1 MREKPKGGPADSP
14 MPGGSAGSGAN
25 SSGGL
30 RSRFQRW
37 ASANPEAIAR
47 LMVWLHDQRHQE
59 TDEPGLLTLGRSFL
73 LNIAPPNW
81 QSLPAGAHVQVD
93 RLICETGLCL
103 VWVPDAEVIVGLIR
117 ASGKGSR
124 DEVLLTS
131 ADRILDSVI
140 ARTDQV
146 NHPELAGLRELA
158 VEAVETHRSGFFAA
172 SQTLAAAILTGVIE
186 DHYGFRFV
194 AAREA
199 FDAEPPARAGLWSH
213 RRTLVQRAIQ
223 IAIVPS
229 KYRREQSG
237 FNRHLTSHGTDTA
250 HYEEARA
257 IEALML
263 MAAALRELN
272 ETYRIAEMGFG
283 ASPRLERYATKH
295 LSLASR

>member
-1 MREKPKGGPADSP
+1 

-103 VWVPDAEVIVGLIR
+103 VWVPEAEVIVGLIR

>member
-1 MREKPKGGPADSP
+1 
-14 MPGGSAGSGAN
+14 
-25 SSGGL
+25 L
-30 RSRFQRW
+30 QRW
-37 ASANPEAIAR
+37 AAANPEAIAR
-47 LMVWLHDQRHQE
+47 LMVWLHDQRRQE
-59 TDEPGLLTLGRSFL
+59 TDESGLLTLGRSFL

-93 RLICETGLCL
+93 RLICQTGLCL

-117 ASGKGSR
+117 APDKESR

-131 ADRILDSVI
+131 AERILDSVL
-140 ARTDQV
+140 ARTDEV

-213 RRTLVQRAIQ
+213 RRALVQRAIQ

-229 KYRREQSG
+229 KFRREESG

-263 MAAALRELN
+263 MAASLRELN

-283 ASPRLERYATKH
+283 ASPRLEKYATKH
-295 LSLASR
+295 LSLVGR

>member
-1 MREKPKGGPADSP
+1 MREETKDGPADSP
-14 MPGGSAGSGAN
+14 VPGGSAGSGAN
-25 SSGGL
+25 SRGGL

-37 ASANPEAIAR
+37 AAANPEAIAR
-47 LMVWLHDQRHQE
+47 LMVWLRDQRSQE
-59 TDEPGLLTLGRSFL
+59 SDEPGLLALGRSFL

-81 QSLPAGAHVQVD
+81 QSLPTGAHVQVD

-117 ASGKGSR
+117 APDKESR

-131 ADRILDSVI
+131 ADRILDSVL
-140 ARTDQV
+140 ARTDEV

-213 RRTLVQRAIQ
+213 RRALVQRAIQ

-229 KYRREQSG
+229 KFRREESG

-263 MAAALRELN
+263 MAASLRELN

-283 ASPRLERYATKH
+283 ASPRLEKYATKH
-295 LSLASR
+295 LSLVGR